1 MHLGKIEVSNL
12 KAFLPAIVWALVIF
26 GLSTTAGEN
35 LPQIPWDLTSP
46 DKWGHAIVYL
56 IFALL
61 LFYGFRQKM
70 GMRKTTILLVLVIS
84 ISYGILMEIVQ
95 YSFFPG
101 RYFELNDI
109 IANIIGALLSV
120 LILKFFYK

>member
-1 MHLGKIEVSNL
+1 M
-12 KAFLPAIVWALVIF
+12 
-26 GLSTTAGEN
+26 
-35 LPQIPWDLTSP
+35 
-46 DKWGHAIVYL
+46 
-56 IFALL
+56 IFAGC

-70 GMRKTTILLVLVIS
+70 GLQKTTILMAFVICS
-84 ISYGILMEIVQ
+84 AYGILMEIVQ

-120 LILKFFYK
+120 LLLKLFYK